1 MARRVFREL
10 SEWPKVAEYQCE
22 ECDKEWIKYQCRGG
36 VMKCPASQCEAETW
50 PYNLRWPNEDV
61 SIHKNLYSLRCALV
75 VVMPLAAHKNET

>member
-36 VMKCPASQCEAETW
+36 VMKCPECEAETW
-50 PYNLRWPNEDV
+50 PYNLRWPNEGV
-61 SIHKNLYSLRCALV
+61 SIHKYLYSLRCALV